1 MPQPRARPTAGGSG
15 PTSPTAG
22 RTAASSPGGTHP
34 SARAAASCAAPA
46 PAAVPGA
53 ASPPQPPCSAAPS
66 GRSEPL
72 AAALCLQQQQ
82 FKPQQLKVGEQKATR
97 AHVPSFGKLAAPGGD
112 ALWCLEEG
120 KGNWD
125 RGDSA
130 SHPMCGK
137 LRGICGLFLKFFPK
151 MIQNHFI
158 FPAVLGNLKL
168 LVNLLLL
175 FLPILARSRF

>member
-34 SARAAASCAAPA
+34 SARTAASCAAPA

-53 ASPPQPPCSAAPS
+53 AGPPQPPCSAAPS

-82 FKPQQLKVGEQKATR
+82 FKPQQLKQQQKQHSCQDSGSPSTHISPPLRLTIPPLFTKPQPTAYLH
-97 AHVPSFGKLAAPGGD
+97 AHPPAPRTPTSPQYVCPSYGF
-112 ALWCLEEG
+112 
-120 KGNWD
+120 
-125 RGDSA
+125 A
-130 SHPMCGK
+130 SSTSIDV
-137 LRGICGLFLKFFPK
+137 RD
-151 MIQNHFI
+151 
-158 FPAVLGNLKL
+158 PAG
-168 LVNLLLL
+168 
-175 FLPILARSRF
+175 SRTPSW

>member
-82 FKPQQLKVGEQKATR
+82 FKPQQLKQQKQHSCQDSGSPSTHISPPLRLTIPPLFTKPQPTAYLH
-97 AHVPSFGKLAAPGGD
+97 AHPPAPRTPTSPQYVCPSYGF
-112 ALWCLEEG
+112 
-120 KGNWD
+120 
-125 RGDSA
+125 A
-130 SHPMCGK
+130 SSTSIDV
-137 LRGICGLFLKFFPK
+137 RD
-151 MIQNHFI
+151 
-158 FPAVLGNLKL
+158 PAG
-168 LVNLLLL
+168 
-175 FLPILARSRF
+175 SRTPSW